1 MTTPLFHRRGAAR
14 VIVASTAVILIGMAL
29 RLWAAAQG
37 HNFDVESYAIV
48 ARIMAE
54 GGNVYN
60 ETPRYNYGPVWFHVL
75 HALDLLGPSGPQ
87 ALRWKVATFLTL
99 VDVGIFAFLVHRYSV
114 TVGCLFFLNP
124 VSVLITG
131 YHSQFD
137 NLAVLVALLAVAHF
151 DPTAGRLNR
160 WICMAALGLSLTV
173 KHLLFVF
180 PFWLA
185 LKERTWSGRLVV
197 LLTPVLLF
205 LLSFLPY
212 LPLGAVGIAVNVFLY
227 RSKDNGP
234 LWSTILPDNV
244 LLAAPMTAFF
254 IVALLALGWWVRRKS
269 PLESLHYY
277 LIGLVAFT
285 SAMANQYLAICI
297 PALAVRWN
305 WVFALYSLAGGVYL
319 AVHRSGLAFQPLES
333 LINWRGEL
341 AYPLLACLLAAGLLV
356 AMLRDWRQ
364 HRADCREQTSP
375 LTPA

>member
-1 MTTPLFHRRGAAR
+1 MTALSHRAVVAR
-14 VIVASTAVILIGMAL
+14 TILASTVVVLIGAAL

-37 HNFDVESYAIV
+37 HNFDVESYGIV

-75 HALDLLGPSGPQ
+75 HALDQLGPGGAQ
-87 ALRWKVATFLTL
+87 ALRWKVAALLTL
-99 VDVGIFAFLVHRYSV
+99 VDVGIFAFLVRRYSLAA
-114 TVGCLFFLNP
+114 GCLFFLNP

-151 DPTAGRLNR
+151 DPNEGRLNR
-160 WICMAALGLSLTV
+160 WTCMAALGLSLTI

-185 LKERTWSGRLVV
+185 LKERSWSGRLVV
-197 LLTPVLLF
+197 LTTPVLLF
-205 LLSFLPY
+205 LLAFLPY
-212 LPLGAVGIAVNVFLY
+212 LPHGAAGIAVNVFLY

-234 LWSTILPDNV
+234 LWSTILPDSV
-244 LLAAPMTAFF
+244 LAAAPMTAFF
-254 IVALLALGWWVRRKS
+254 ILALLALGWWTRRKS

-305 WVFALYSLAGGVYL
+305 WVFALYSFVGGVYL
-319 AVHRSGLAFQPLES
+319 AVHRSGLASQTVQGLLS
-333 LINWRGEL
+333 WRGEL
-341 AYPLLACLLAAGLLV
+341 AYPLLAWLLAAGLLV
-356 AMLRDWRQ
+356 AMLRDWQ
-364 HRADCREQTSP
+364 KHRAECPDQTAP